1 MTHMQ
6 IIQRQCLICKS
17 YKDNATYANHTKT
30 MTYMQTIQRE
40 CHMCKAYKDNDTFTN
55 HNKDNDTYAKH
66 TKTMTDVLTTP
77 TMTIYTHSKTQ
88 QTHVTK

>member
-1 MTHMQ
+1 
-6 IIQRQCLICKS
+6 
-17 YKDNATYANHTKT
+17 
-30 MTYMQTIQRE
+30 
-40 CHMCKAYKDNDTFTN
+40 MCKAYKDNDTFTN